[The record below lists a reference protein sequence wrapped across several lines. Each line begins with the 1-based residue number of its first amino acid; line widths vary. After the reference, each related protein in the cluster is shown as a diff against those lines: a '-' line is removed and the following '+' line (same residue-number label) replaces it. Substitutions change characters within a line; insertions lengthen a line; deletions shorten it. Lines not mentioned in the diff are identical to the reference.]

1 MTALETHND
10 EMIDRKTSR
19 SICDAVGERL
29 QQFLR
34 PQQMDRS
41 ADLEGLIE
49 ELRRRESEH
58 GMSTPAQGR
67 GPQFFP

>member
-10 EMIDRKTSR
+10 ETFDRKTSR

-34 PQQMDRS
+34 PHQMDRS
-41 ADLEGLIE
+41 PHLDDLIE
-49 ELRRRESEH
+49 ELRRRENEH
-58 GMSTPAQGR
+58 GMSAPAQGR
-67 GPQFFP
+67 RPQFFP